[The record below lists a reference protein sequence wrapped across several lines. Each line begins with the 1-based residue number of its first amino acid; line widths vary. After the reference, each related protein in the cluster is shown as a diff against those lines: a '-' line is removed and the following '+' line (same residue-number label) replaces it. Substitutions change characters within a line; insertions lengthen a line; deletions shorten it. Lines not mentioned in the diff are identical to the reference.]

1 MYELIFIDS
10 SILGTTRKY
19 SAEAIKSVLKKSA
32 QFLPQSQQAAKHTT
46 ICSLAGIE
54 ELDGLI
60 R

>member
-10 SILGTTRKY
+10 SLIGTTN
-19 SAEAIKSVLKKSA
+19 SAAVIKSILQKSA
-32 QFLPQSQQAAKHTT
+32 QFLPPSQLVTKHTL
-46 ICSLAGIE
+46 ICCLAGTE